1 MGKYIMALDAGTT
14 SNRCILFNEK
24 GERCSMAQREFTQY
38 FPKPGWV
45 EHDADEIWAQTREK
59 RQLSGTGIRESP
71 FTMPLCGSAAE
82 LRNIVIN

>member
-24 GERCSMAQREFTQY
+24 GERCSVAQREFTQY

-45 EHDADEIWAQTREK
+45 EHDADEIWASHAGGSSRVNDQDR
-59 RQLSGTGIRESP
+59 SGCFPDCSHRDHQ
-71 FTMPLCGSAAE
+71 SA
-82 LRNIVIN
+82 